1 MMLQVPIVSDSVCRA
16 AMSSVDI
23 NITSDMLCA
32 GLLLLL
38 IAVIDT
44 TIIIDTIIFIK
55 LSLTCLL
62 NTGRGEWQGFLWG
75 EFLLGFISPVEWNW
89 SMVISDDN

>member
-38 IAVIDT
+38 LLLLLLIVVIDT
-44 TIIIDTIIFIK
+44 TIIIA
-55 LSLTCLL
+55 LCAM
-62 NTGRGEWQGFLWG
+62 
-75 EFLLGFISPVEWNW
+75 PY
-89 SMVISDDN
+89 